1 MLLQELTTLPTLP
14 WQIIALRLVGSVILC
29 GLIGIERE
37 ANGQA
42 AGLKTHIMI
51 GLAACV
57 YSLIAHEII
66 AENLHRSPLF
76 TADNQD
82 DNVTVDPLRIVEAV
96 TSGVA
101 FLAAGMIVFTAG
113 RVKGLTTGAGMW
125 LAASVGLCCGL
136 GLWLIAAAA
145 TVLSLL
151 IMLVLSSL
159 QASVAR
165 EKDNRGDPDDR
176 G

>member
-1 MLLQELTTLPTLP
+1 MDMLLQELTTLPTLP
-14 WQIIALRLVGSVILC
+14 WQIIALRLVGSVIVC

-66 AENLHRSPLF
+66 
-76 TADNQD
+76 ADNQD